1 MKPIL
6 LSKSTIG
13 LNSYQLKMIALTTM
27 IIDHT
32 GIVFFPD
39 DMHLRIIGRI
49 AFILYAFMLAE
60 GAHYTRN
67 IDKYII
73 RLFIWAIISE
83 IPFDLAIHSKIFD
96 WSKQNIFFLLF
107 LAVLSLKYYKRTGNI
122 FYKIIIICITMAVA
136 HILKLDYS
144 WYGIAVIYTFY
155 ILKNLNAKYFAT
167 GILSLLGSIKIFAF
181 QLFAP
186 IGFIP
191 ILLYNGKIGKPT
203 GRIYYS
209 YYALHLL
216 VFGMIK
222 AYL

>member
-1 MKPIL
+1 
-6 LSKSTIG
+6 
-13 LNSYQLKMIALTTM
+13 M

-39 DMHLRIIGRI
+39 NMHLRIIGRI
-49 AFILYAFMLAE
+49 SFILYAFMLAE
-60 GAHYTRN
+60 GVHHTRN
-67 IDKYII
+67 IDKYIN

-83 IPFDLAIHSKIFD
+83 VPFDLAIHSSIFD

-107 LAVLSLKYYKRTGNI
+107 LAVLSLKYYKSTENV
-122 FYKIIIICITMAVA
+122 FYKTIIISLTMAVA
-136 HILKLDYS
+136 HVLKLDYS

-155 ILKNLNAKYFAT
+155 ILKNLNVKYFAT
-167 GILSLLGSIKIFAF
+167 GVLSLLASLKIFAF

-191 ILLYNGKIGKPT
+191 ILLYNGKVGKPT

-209 YYALHLL
+209 YYAMHLL
-216 VFGMIK
+216 LFAMIK

>member
-1 MKPIL
+1 NNRIRDLLIMKPIL

-122 FYKIIIICITMAVA
+122 FY
-136 HILKLDYS
+136 
-144 WYGIAVIYTFY
+144 
-155 ILKNLNAKYFAT
+155 
-167 GILSLLGSIKIFAF
+167 
-181 QLFAP
+181 
-186 IGFIP
+186 
-191 ILLYNGKIGKPT
+191 
-203 GRIYYS
+203 
-209 YYALHLL
+209 
-216 VFGMIK
+216 
-222 AYL
+222 